1 MIDDAPPAHA
11 PEADW
16 AQRPE
21 RSNMAMLRTMRWISL
36 KLGRPAG
43 RAVLILITAYFVCFA
58 PKARRASRAYLTRA
72 LGRPATLRDI
82 ARHFFSFSATI
93 HDRVYLLNDRF
104 DLFDIE
110 IEGGDLMETL
120 VASGRGGLLFG
131 GHLGSFE
138 ITRAIGRKHPGLRV
152 VLTMYEDN
160 ARKINAALE
169 AINPATRPEIIAL
182 GHVDAMLK
190 VQDALAD
197 GAVVGLL
204 ADRTLG
210 AEASQPA
217 PFLGRDAPI
226 PTGAFR
232 MAAMLRQS
240 VIFMAGLYL
249 GGNRYRIRFEQIADF
264 STLERTQRDQAID
277 TAVRA
282 YALALENCCREAPY
296 NWFNFFDFWRHGR
309 DD

>member
-1 MIDDAPPAHA
+1 MTPDTPPAHA

-58 PKARRASRAYLTRA
+58 PSARRASRAYLTRV
-72 LGRPATLRDI
+72 LGRRATLRDI

-110 IEGGDLMETL
+110 IEGGELMEALT
-120 VASGRGGLLFG
+120 ASGRGALLFG

-169 AINPATRPEIIAL
+169 AINPVTRPEIIAL
-182 GHVDAMLK
+182 GRVDAMLK
-190 VQDALAD
+190 
-197 GAVVGLL
+197 
-204 ADRTLG
+204 
-210 AEASQPA
+210 EI
-217 PFLGRDAPI
+217 GRAH
-226 PTGAFR
+226 
-232 MAAMLRQS
+232 
-240 VIFMAGLYL
+240 V
-249 GGNRYRIRFEQIADF
+249 
-264 STLERTQRDQAID
+264 
-277 TAVRA
+277 
-282 YALALENCCREAPY
+282 
-296 NWFNFFDFWRHGR
+296 
-309 DD
+309 